1 MFSLYPQLFTYECAN
16 IHSNKAYGYIQKIN
30 FYNRIVDKLQINQSQ
45 RPIETQRIC
54 DKIYK
59 ALANISDN
67 KKLYTSLVNVRKFV
81 KENIKNILENISNL
95 SHDTIPIRAEFR
107 LALNRVTS
115 MVPLIDN
122 HLSDEFLNDHCIV
135 LNLEDVVDILKHWI
149 ILLYTPIMDCLS
161 HFNGELR
168 FNYSSNTLLKKYIP
182 TISAFES
189 LIEATLFGGN
199 LYSFLDKTIW
209 SDRASGVESL
219 KLKQS
224 IIKYNRL
231 NFAGACWNRD
241 LKLIQG
247 STELLEFFLA
257 KYKIKTES
265 YRESY
270 QLLHQIGQD
279 PCLKAR
285 AKLLWNSYF
294 QHIWSK
300 FPNDIKF
307 PDNNIIDYSINK
319 IKPSRKVFIQNDSIS
334 FSDAFNRIFDLSK
347 LDNKTGPNSWNVP
360 FLVCYKKVISE
371 GAIKDDL
378 DTEMLDFAI
387 DNIEYIHEAG
397 ARYRFFKQTEHHF
410 IKLCTC
416 PRIQNASFSI
426 ATHQKVSKVS
436 IPKQRFCQLE
446 LNMLCIGLNY
456 FAGRN
461 RIFKL
466 VAQSN
471 HLGFSKSY
479 DSDSQRKKRD
489 NTQLS
494 KLRHKLQ
501 INNELKVDETTGM
514 SYHINSSVEA
524 CTPLERVNYS
534 DTEDDI
540 YNFNSD
546 NMSKKRLS
554 VLKDNFAH
562 RFEECTPQSSNF
574 ESSDKNSADYH
585 ETRNFSN
592 LISEPCEK
600 DSENT
605 AEALIEKLN
614 RKMLSVG
621 ITQVKQHLKVLLK
634 LPHDDS
640 NIFPATWSEIHNN
653 SITTTGRDF
662 KKWNELKD
670 LLISEKLLQIKI
682 IKKNS
687 KKFTRYF
694 RLFKISSDK
703 N

>member
-1 MFSLYPQLFTYECAN
+1 
-16 IHSNKAYGYIQKIN
+16 
-30 FYNRIVDKLQINQSQ
+30 
-45 RPIETQRIC
+45 
-54 DKIYK
+54 
-59 ALANISDN
+59 
-67 KKLYTSLVNVRKFV
+67 
-81 KENIKNILENISNL
+81 
-95 SHDTIPIRAEFR
+95 
-107 LALNRVTS
+107 
-115 MVPLIDN
+115 
-122 HLSDEFLNDHCIV
+122 
-135 LNLEDVVDILKHWI
+135 
-149 ILLYTPIMDCLS
+149 
-161 HFNGELR
+161 
-168 FNYSSNTLLKKYIP
+168 
-182 TISAFES
+182 
-189 LIEATLFGGN
+189 
-199 LYSFLDKTIW
+199 
-209 SDRASGVESL
+209 
-219 KLKQS
+219 
-224 IIKYNRL
+224 
-231 NFAGACWNRD
+231 
-241 LKLIQG
+241 
-247 STELLEFFLA
+247 
-257 KYKIKTES
+257 
-265 YRESY
+265 
-270 QLLHQIGQD
+270 
-279 PCLKAR
+279 
-285 AKLLWNSYF
+285 
-294 QHIWSK
+294 
-300 FPNDIKF
+300 
-307 PDNNIIDYSINK
+307 
-319 IKPSRKVFIQNDSIS
+319 
-334 FSDAFNRIFDLSK
+334 
-347 LDNKTGPNSWNVP
+347 
-360 FLVCYKKVISE
+360 
-371 GAIKDDL
+371 
-378 DTEMLDFAI
+378 MLDFAI

-410 IKLCTC
+410 IKLCAC

-634 LPHDDS
+634 LPHVDS
-640 NIFPATWSEIHNN
+640 NIFPASWSEVYNN
-653 SITTTGRDF
+653 SITTTGKDF
-662 KKWNELKD
+662 KNGT
-670 LLISEKLLQIKI
+670 
-682 IKKNS
+682 N
-687 KKFTRYF
+687 
-694 RLFKISSDK
+694 
-703 N
+703 